1 MWPGTLSIIFPL
13 SIFLSIVL
21 IKVLPII
28 LGLLLVTVLVGPRI
42 QGQRKLEYIRFES
55 SLIIE
60 FFQF

>member
-1 MWPGTLSIIFPL
+1 MWPDTLSIIFPL

-60 FFQF
+60 FFHF

>member
-1 MWPGTLSIIFPL
+1 MWPDTLSIIFPL